1 MHDPAIID
9 VKNLCKSFQGR
20 LVVNNVDLCV
30 KKGEVF
36 GFLGPNGSGKTTT
49 IRMLCGL
56 LTPDSGEGVCLGFDI
71 LKESFKIK
79 QRVGYMT
86 QHYSFYTD
94 LTVEENLNFIASVYG
109 LDNRKKRVL
118 KIMDEHGLT
127 TRRSQLTGSLSGGWK
142 QRVALAACLLHE
154 PDVLLLDEPTS
165 GIDPI
170 ARREF
175 WDKIHALS
183 EQGVTTLM
191 STHYMDEAERCTRLA
206 YLAYGDLLVT
216 GTVDEVIASTRL
228 KTWNISGD
236 VTTGLLQLVK
246 KLSGVTQAAL
256 FGRQIHACGFDTKEI
271 EAGLDVLK
279 KQRVIDYHLIDSTL
293 EDAFISLVQ
302 KTQRNTAVVG
312 DIGK

>member
-1 MHDPAIID
+1 MHENSIID
-9 VKNLCKSFQGR
+9 VTKLCKSFQGR
-20 LVVNNVDLCV
+20 VVVNNVDLCV

-56 LTPDSGEGVCLGFDI
+56 LTPDSGQGTCLGYDI
-71 LKESFKIK
+71 LTESNKIK
-79 QRVGYMT
+79 QKVGYMT

-94 LTVEENLNFIASVYG
+94 LTVEENLNFFATVYG
-109 LDNRKKRVL
+109 LDNRLMRVE
-118 KIMDEHGLT
+118 KIMVEHGLE
-127 TRRSQLTGSLSGGWK
+127 TRRKQLTKSLSGGWK

-183 EQGVTTLM
+183 EQGITTLM

-206 YLAYGDLLVT
+206 YLAYGDLLIT
-216 GTVDEVIASTRL
+216 GTVDEVIASTHL

-236 VTTGLLQLVK
+236 VTTSLLQHVK
-246 KLSGVTQAAL
+246 KIDGVSQAAL
-256 FGRQIHACGFDTKEI
+256 FGRQIHVCGFDVETIELGLTK
-271 EAGLDVLK
+271 LK
-279 KQRVIDYHLIDSTL
+279 QKHNIDYQIIPSTL

-302 KTQRNTAVVG
+302 KTETAPINKV
-312 DIGK
+312 DT

>member
-1 MHDPAIID
+1 MDDNNIID
-9 VKNLCKSFQGR
+9 VKDLRKSFNGR
-20 LVVNNVDLCV
+20 VVVNDVDLAV

-56 LTPDSGEGVCLGFDI
+56 LTPDSGQGTCMGFDI
-71 LKESFKIK
+71 LTESHKIK

-86 QHYSFYTD
+86 QHYSFYGD
-94 LTVEENLNFIASVYG
+94 LTVEENLNFFAMVYG
-109 LDNRKKRVL
+109 LDRRQERVQA
-118 KIMDEHGLT
+118 IMRVHDLFD
-127 TRRSQLTGSLSGGWK
+127 RRSQLTARLSGGWK

-170 ARREF
+170 ARRDF

-206 YLAYGDLLVT
+206 YLAYGELLIT
-216 GTVDEVIASTRL
+216 GTVDEVIASTHL
-228 KTWNISGD
+228 KTWNIDGD
-236 VTTGLLQLVK
+236 VTTALLQQVK
-246 KLSGVTQAAL
+246 KLEGVTQAAL
-256 FGRQIHACGFDTKEI
+256 FGRQIHACGFDVTLI
-271 EAGLDVLK
+271 EQGLSRLQK
-279 KQRVIDYHLIDSTL
+279 NHAIHYENIQSTL
-293 EDAFISLVQ
+293 EDAFISLVLGTKKRDQ
-302 KTQRNTAVVG
+302 
-312 DIGK
+312 D